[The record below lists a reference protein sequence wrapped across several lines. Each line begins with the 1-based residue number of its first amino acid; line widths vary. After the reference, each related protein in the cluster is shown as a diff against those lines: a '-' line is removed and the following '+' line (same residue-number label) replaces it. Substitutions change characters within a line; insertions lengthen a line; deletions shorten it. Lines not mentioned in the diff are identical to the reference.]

1 MFNDAFLMISK
12 ANSKFIVFQTGQLQ
26 CNSISYLLRLHGDQ
40 YGLTLF
46 QFKYVLTNYEFFC
59 DKEGSKKTTISLE
72 KNAKNIRSE

>member
-59 DKEGSKKTTISLE
+59 DKEGSKKNYDLTRE
-72 KNAKNIRSE
+72 KC

>member
-26 CNSISYLLRLHGDQ
+26 CNSISYLLHGDQ

-46 QFKYVLTNYEFFC
+46 HFKYVLTNYEFFC
-59 DKEGSKKTTISLE
+59 DKEGSKKTTIALE
-72 KNAKNIRSE
+72 RNAKNISSE